1 MFYCDCCGLCCMNL
15 SKSEIYSDLDRGDG
29 ICKYFDMDSKL
40 CTIYEE
46 RPEKCNVDKMYN
58 NFFRYK
64 MTIEEYYRLNY
75 KACNELKNLY
85 FWGWHTIWHL
95 LMEITVTLK
104 KL

>member
-1 MFYCDCCGLCCMNL
+1 MLFQIGAPIMFYCDCCGLSCMNL

-75 KACNELKNLY
+75 KACNELKNK
-85 FWGWHTIWHL
+85 
-95 LMEITVTLK
+95 EA
-104 KL
+104 

>member
-64 MTIEEYYRLNY
+64 NLLN
-75 KACNELKNLY
+75 
-85 FWGWHTIWHL
+85 F
-95 LMEITVTLK
+95 
-104 KL
+104 

>member
-46 RPEKCNVDKMYN
+46 RPEKCNVYKMYN
-58 NFFRYK
+58 NFFIYK

-75 KACNELKNLY
+75 KACNELKNK
-85 FWGWHTIWHL
+85 
-95 LMEITVTLK
+95 EA
-104 KL
+104 

>member
-46 RPEKCNVDKMYN
+46 RPEKCNVDKM
-58 NFFRYK
+58 
-64 MTIEEYYRLNY
+64 
-75 KACNELKNLY
+75 
-85 FWGWHTIWHL
+85 
-95 LMEITVTLK
+95 
-104 KL
+104 